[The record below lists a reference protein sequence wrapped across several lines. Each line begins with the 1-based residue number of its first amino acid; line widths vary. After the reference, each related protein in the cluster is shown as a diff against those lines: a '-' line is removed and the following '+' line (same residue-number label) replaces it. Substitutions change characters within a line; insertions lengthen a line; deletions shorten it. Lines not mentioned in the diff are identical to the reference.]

1 MFPPKYFICL
11 ITFCLWD
18 CDEAR
23 RCIWHMGQ
31 SIIKNLASLLGDH
44 LSEFL
49 SRFYNMNHC
58 VGEAAFKELWRI
70 LMRDFPMTAKYM
82 EKHFGGDNMKRWA
95 LPWQVLPNNP
105 ELSYV
110 NLSICIV

>member
-1 MFPPKYFICL
+1 
-11 ITFCLWD
+11 
-18 CDEAR
+18 
-23 RCIWHMGQ
+23 MGQ